1 MSDREGRSRDPHRAE
16 AIRRSGLVA
25 VGDPL
30 QLELLTDIAVT
41 VTGAPVAMISVV
53 DDSHAYVVAST
64 GLDSD
69 WAIERTATLSHSTC
83 ASVIASGEPLVL
95 DSMAR
100 DPRFGELT
108 DQRPVESYCG
118 VPIRGSQGQ
127 VMGSLCVVD
136 SSDREWGPETIR
148 LLKRIA
154 EIVTNAV
161 DTSIAFTNELLD
173 LQRRSLP
180 PSLPPAPNGSFEARY
195 RPVPFGDAIG
205 GDFYDGV
212 ACVDGSIAI
221 VIGDVAGRGLGS
233 TQAAAQ
239 LRAAARAILAQ
250 RPMGPTDVLAQ
261 LGVLTRSLSG
271 CTNAAVLVATFS
283 ADGETVRW
291 ARAGAPPPIVVGA
304 DTVVAEGP
312 VAPPLGVG
320 TIDESFEVTTELADV
335 HRLILFTDG
344 LLNAQQESIDAGLR
358 RIAERAAEN
367 ATVDRLIDDCV
378 PHQGQTDDVA
388 VVTWQRGW

>member
-1 MSDREGRSRDPHRAE
+1 MRPHDGGRTE
-16 AIRRSGLVA
+16 ALRRSGLVA

-53 DDSHAYVVAST
+53 DDSHSYVVAST
-64 GLDSD
+64 GLDSE
-69 WAIERTATLSHSTC
+69 WAIERSSTLSHSTC
-83 ASVIASGEPLVL
+83 AAMIASGEPLIL

-100 DPRFGELT
+100 DPGFEELGL
-108 DQRPVESYCG
+108 DRRPVESYCG

-136 SSDREWGPETIR
+136 SSARDWGPDTIR

-250 RPMGPTDVLAQ
+250 RPMGPTEVLSQ
-261 LGVLTRSLSG
+261 LGVLTRSLAG
-271 CTNAAVLVATFS
+271 CTNAAALVATFS
-283 ADGETVRW
+283 PDGGTVRW

-304 DTVVAEGP
+304 ETVVAEGP
-312 VAPPLGVG
+312 VAPPLGLG
-320 TIDESFEVTTELADV
+320 TIDDSFEATTELANV
-335 HRLILFTDG
+335 QRLVLFTDG
-344 LLNAQQESIDAGLR
+344 LLNAQQGSIDVNLQ
-358 RIAERAAEN
+358 RIADRAAEN
-367 ATVDRLIDDCV
+367 ASVDRLIEDCV
-378 PHQGQTDDVA
+378 PHQGQTDDIA